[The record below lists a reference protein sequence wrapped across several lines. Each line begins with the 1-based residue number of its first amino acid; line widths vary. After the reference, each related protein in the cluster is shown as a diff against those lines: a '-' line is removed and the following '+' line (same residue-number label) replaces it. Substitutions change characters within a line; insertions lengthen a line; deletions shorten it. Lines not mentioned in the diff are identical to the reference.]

1 MIKVFGYIKLP
12 KIEFSL
18 GAVTLIAKWQSLEKR
33 YSSPLADIGEYYI
46 TQWKYFIDKN
56 AHHYLTI

>member
-46 TQWKYFIDKN
+46 TQ
-56 AHHYLTI
+56 